1 MIQDITLGQYMP
13 VDSLIHRLDPRT
25 KIIVLLAFIPAVF
38 SSSHVYVLA
47 FSLAFI
53 FFVAILASLSVFFVL
68 RGIRFF
74 FWLLLFTALF
84 HLFFTPGD
92 SFYPFPVF
100 GIDMTQQGAVMGL
113 RVFLQLFSVIVAAS
127 IFTLTTSPKD
137 MVRGLEQLLYPLKFI
152 GVKTAEAALMITLV
166 IRFIPVLRDELLKVM
181 RSQQARG
188 VVFNKGSI
196 AVRAKNLV
204 AVMGPVFCRIFDRS
218 DTLVLA
224 MTSRAYGSKVEKG
237 SCGSSN
243 FKRRDALAF
252 SLATVF
258 AYTLF
263 VKY

>member
-1 MIQDITLGQYMP
+1 MLQDITLGQYMP

-38 SSSHVYVLA
+38 SSYDVYVLI
-47 FSLAFI
+47 FSLLLL

-92 SFYPFPVF
+92 SFSPFPIL
-100 GIDMTQQGAVMGL
+100 GIDMTYQGAVTGL

-127 IFTLTTSPKD
+127 IFTLTTSPRD

-152 GVKTAEAALMITLV
+152 GLKTGETALMITLV
-166 IRFIPVLRDELLKVM
+166 IRFIPVLRDELVKVM
-181 RSQQARG
+181 KSQQARG
-188 VVFNKGSI
+188 VVFGEGSI
-196 AVRAKNLV
+196 AIRAKNLV
-204 AVMGPVFCRIFDRS
+204 AVIGPVFCRIFDRT

-224 MTSRAYGSKVEKG
+224 MTSRAYGSNVERGACDKKSFKG
-237 SCGSSN
+237 IDG
-243 FKRRDALAF
+243 LAF
-252 SLATVF
+252 SLVAVF
-258 AYTLF
+258 AYALF